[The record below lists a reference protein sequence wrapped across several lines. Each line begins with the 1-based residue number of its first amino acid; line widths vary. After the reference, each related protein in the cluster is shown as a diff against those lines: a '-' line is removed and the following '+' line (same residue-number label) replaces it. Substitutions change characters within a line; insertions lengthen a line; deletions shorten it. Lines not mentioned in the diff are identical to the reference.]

1 MASIIASGTSIYDK
15 TGIRVRGYYEQ
26 CPTKAVLNSIAAGP
40 NLVLSGVSGYS
51 NDQLIPLSK
60 ISRKSSYTW
69 SASSNLISGGL
80 NSTSGTFEISIYTN
94 DPGGWSADST
104 QTDSALGVEFTL
116 TLTPSSGS
124 SGSSTCRVRYRRS
137 GSNTRYGFNVFFKT
151 PSLGSKTVYCDLS
164 M

>member
-1 MASIIASGTSIYDK
+1 MASIIASGNSIYDK

-40 NLVLSGVSGYS
+40 DLVLSGVSGYS

-60 ISRKSSYTW
+60 ISKKSYTW
-69 SASSNLISGGL
+69 SASSKLISGGV

-94 DPGGWSADST
+94 DPGGWTAESP

-124 SGSSTCRVRYRRS
+124 SGSSTCRVRYKRS
-137 GSNTRYGFNVFFKT
+137 GSNNRYGFNVYFKT
-151 PSLGSKTVYCDLS
+151 PSLGNKTVYCDLA